1 MGGRF
6 NRSARSFAN
15 LRYAAA
21 CLARDSFSAG
31 SVASLAIRSNWSAC
45 SRYSPTIFTTR
56 HPPSNTRS
64 QYGADARGINMQGRA
79 KKEPPED
86 GGFGFKFGPVEWG
99 RGWTERARVGTSR
112 SGNAAAHERGG

>member
-1 MGGRF
+1 MGGKF

-45 SRYSPTIFTTR
+45 SRYSPTIFTIR

-64 QYGADARGINMQGRA
+64 QYGADARGINIKVAQ
-79 KKEPPED
+79 KKSRRD
-86 GGFGFKFGPVEWG
+86 TAAWVPV
-99 RGWTERARVGTSR
+99 RSCRVG
-112 SGNAAAHERGG
+112 GGGGPNAPELEGVVYFIDQAAPPNT